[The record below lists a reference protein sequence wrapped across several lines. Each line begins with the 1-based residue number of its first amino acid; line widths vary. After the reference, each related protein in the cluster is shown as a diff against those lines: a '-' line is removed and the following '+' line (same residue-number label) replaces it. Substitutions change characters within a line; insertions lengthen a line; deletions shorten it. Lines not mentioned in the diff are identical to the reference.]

1 MAAHDFNAIALL
13 QGHLLMRTQKRM
25 QSRVVVWSVKIRLVQ
40 ALQRNSLIL
49 PADLR
54 MTADAVMHID
64 Q

>member
-1 MAAHDFNAIALL
+1 
-13 QGHLLMRTQKRM
+13 MRTQKRM